1 MAATPQTEAP
11 PAAASNAEMQELAR
25 RHLWMHFTRMGSF
38 DSEHEVPII
47 VKGEGCYVWDYQRQP
62 LPRRPLGAVLRQ
74 RRPRPHRD
82 RRRDGRAGLASSTS

>member
-47 VKGEGCYVWDYQRQP
+47 VKGEGCYVWD
-62 LPRRPLGAVLRQ
+62 
-74 RRPRPHRD
+74 
-82 RRRDGRAGLASSTS
+82 SSTATATSTASRRCSASTPATGAPSSAEAMAAQVASWTS